1 MTTLVTGDRVLN
13 ASQTCME
20 TARRACTHSP
30 GDLRL
35 KGTEGK
41 VKAKKKKEEEKKTA
55 TQTKDVQNTRT
66 PLAKGKWL

>member
-1 MTTLVTGDRVLN
+1 
-13 ASQTCME
+13 ME

-41 VKAKKKKEEEKKTA
+41 VKAKKKKKKKTA